1 MVLDFRFPDVGE
13 GITEGHVIK
22 WLVKEGEKVKQDQ
35 PIAEI
40 ETDKAIVEIPSP
52 QPGTILKINFQA
64 GTIVKVGE
72 ILVQI
77 GETGEKVERSAGKFA
92 TKTVGSSQ
100 SEDRTSQRTA
110 ETVQPKEKES
120 FGVVGSIEVG
130 NEVLPARTQT
140 KTTTSSGGVMAT
152 PRIREMA
159 KKMEIDIN
167 SVKGTGM
174 NAMITEQDLQ
184 NANKA
189 TPSSE
194 QQTSQP
200 ATGMTHS
207 VVLPDSERH
216 KASFNNYG
224 KILKIPMTATRKI
237 IAKKMVE
244 SKMHAPHATAM
255 IDADI
260 TELAKVKEKEKIAA
274 EDKGVHLT
282 FLAFIVKA
290 CAICL
295 KKNPYLNAEM
305 DEENQMIITKSY
317 YNIGIAVDSGQGLMV
332 PVIKKVDGK
341 SIVDVAHD
349 IETLAEEARTRKID
363 LEDLKGGSFT
373 ITNWG
378 SIGASYG
385 VPVINYPEVAILGVG
400 KAEDK
405 PVVIDKVIKIRKI
418 LPLSLAFD
426 HRVVDGAQATK
437 FLVDLKKHLED
448 PELLLIDLD

>member
-1 MVLDFRFPDVGE
+1 MGFDFRFPDVGE

-22 WLVKEGEKVKQDQ
+22 WLVKEGDKVKQDQ
-35 PIAEI
+35 VLCEI
-40 ETDKAIVEIPSP
+40 ETDKAVVEIPSP
-52 QPGTILKINFQA
+52 QAGVILKINFIA

-72 ILVQI
+72 VLVQI
-77 GETGEKVERSAGKFA
+77 GDAGEKTERSAGKFA
-92 TKTVGSSQ
+92 AKI
-100 SEDRTSQRTA
+100 E
-110 ETVQPKEKES
+110 EPKES

-130 NEVLPARTQT
+130 NEVLPSRIQSTQSV
-140 KTTTSSGGVMAT
+140 SSSTGIMAT

-159 KKMEIDIN
+159 KKIGIDIN

-174 NAMITEQDLQ
+174 NGMITEQDLQ
-184 NANKA
+184 NASKGA
-189 TPSSE
+189 VQLQS
-194 QQTSQP
+194 SQP
-200 ATGMTHS
+200 AVQSSSGMTHS
-207 VVLPDSERH
+207 NVLSDEERH
-216 KASFNNYG
+216 KASFDKYG
-224 KILKIPMTATRKI
+224 KILKIPMTPTRKA
-237 IAKKMVE
+237 IAKKMTE

-255 IDADI
+255 IDVDI
-260 TELAKVKEKEKIAA
+260 TDLAKVKEKEKMAA
-274 EDKGVHLT
+274 EDKGVKLT

-295 KKNPYLNAEM
+295 KKNPYLNSEM
-305 DEENQMIITKSY
+305 DEENQFIVTKSY
-317 YNIGIAVDSGQGLMV
+317 YNIGIAVDSGQGLLV
-332 PVIKKVDGK
+332 PVIKKVDSK

-349 IETLAEEARTRKID
+349 IENLAEQARTRKID
-363 LEDLKGGSFT
+363 LEDLKGGTFT

-385 VPVINYPEVAILGVG
+385 VPIINYPEVAILGVG

-405 PVVIDKVIKIRKI
+405 PVVLDKVIKIRKM

>member
-22 WLVKEGEKVKQDQ
+22 WLVKEGDKVKQDQ

-52 QPGTILKINFQA
+52 QSGTILKINFQA
-64 GTIVKVGE
+64 GTTVKVGE

-92 TKTVGSSQ
+92 TKV
-100 SEDRTSQRTA
+100 E
-110 ETVQPKEKES
+110 EPKES

-130 NEVLPARTQT
+130 NEVLPTRTQT
-140 KTTTSSGGVMAT
+140 KTSTSSAGVMAT

-184 NANKA
+184 NANKGVTQQA
-189 TPSSE
+189 DVS
-194 QQTSQP
+194 QQT
-200 ATGMTHS
+200 TGMTHS

-237 IAKKMVE
+237 IAKKMIE
-244 SKMHAPHATAM
+244 SKTHAPHATAM
-255 IDADI
+255 IDVDI
-260 TELAKVKEKEKIAA
+260 TDLAKVKEKEKIAA

-282 FLAFIVKA
+282 FLAFIIKA

-305 DEENQMIITKSY
+305 DEENQMIVTKSY
-317 YNIGIAVDSGQGLMV
+317 YNIGVAVDSGQGLMV
-332 PVIKKVDGK
+332 PVIKNVAGK

-349 IETLAEEARTRKID
+349 IETLAEDARTRKID

-378 SIGASYG
+378 SIGAGYG
-385 VPVINYPEVAILGVG
+385 VPIINYPEVAILGVG

-418 LPLSLAFD
+418 LPLSLSFD

-437 FLVDLKKHLED
+437 FLIDLKKHLED